1 MTSCGSVFRSASAV
15 EAEHASRVR
24 WGGGKMTLST
34 CLVTIAATWAR
45 QALLAGG
52 RRWRLTQSHHLYILL
67 LLHDYSVL

>member
-24 WGGGKMTLST
+24 WGLTRGGEKMTLST

-52 RRWRLTQSHHLYILL
+52 RRWRLTQSQLTTIYPPPP
-67 LLHDYSVL
+67 